1 MNYIKIGKLAA
12 TYGFKGDVI
21 LVHEFGKKTALKDLK
36 TIFVEDRQGSF
47 LPWFIQSARAKS
59 EKEIYLKLEGI
70 DTKEAATVV
79 LQKTVWLPEEDFQ
92 RYAAKAA
99 PAAMLGFDIIQDGK
113 SLGPVLELIEQPHQ
127 LLCRIELEGKEVLI
141 PLNESS
147 LKKIDPKKKQIIV
160 ELPDGLL
167 DIYTN
172 P

>member
-12 TYGFKGDVI
+12 TYGFKGDLV

-36 TIFVEDRQGSF
+36 TLFVEDRNGSF
-47 LPWFIQSARAKS
+47 LPWFIQSARAKT
-59 EKEIYLKLEGI
+59 EKEVLLKLEGI
-70 DTKEAATVV
+70 DTKEQATVV
-79 LQKTVWLPEEDFQ
+79 LQKMVWLPEEDFQ
-92 RYAAKAA
+92 RYAAKTA
-99 PAAMLGFDIIQDGK
+99 PAAMVGFDIINEGK

-147 LKKIDPKKKQIIV
+147 LKKVDQKKRQIIV
-160 ELPDGLL
+160 ELPDGLI